1 MSRGGRRYTAA
12 GAWQQRW
19 RPMRWLPALVL
30 KRRWLRHRRRSVVPG
45 VTTDRCRGRC
55 HRRDEERTTA
65 KFFFTLTAAGRP
77 VMANVFFCVKVWGIY
92 KGFVVAISF
101 W

>member
-1 MSRGGRRYTAA
+1 M
-12 GAWQQRW
+12 
-19 RPMRWLPALVL
+19 
-30 KRRWLRHRRRSVVPG
+30 VPG

-77 VMANVFFCVKVWGIY
+77 VMANVFFLCESIGNFQ
-92 KGFVVAISF
+92 GFCGRHFILVAVDRVLAGGGHHRPGMRMGT
-101 W
+101 